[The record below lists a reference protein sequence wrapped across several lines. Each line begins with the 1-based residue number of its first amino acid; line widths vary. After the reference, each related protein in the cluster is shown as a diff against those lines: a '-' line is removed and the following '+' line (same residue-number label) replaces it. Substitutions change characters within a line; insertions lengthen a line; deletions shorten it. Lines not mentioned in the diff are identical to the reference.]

1 MELLLEYGILGITLL
16 ITMGSQA
23 YIKSKYESTK
33 KIKGKK
39 GYQGKDVARKILDTN
54 GLKNVKV
61 EKVEG
66 VLSDHYDPTKKVVRL
81 SEEIYDQDSI
91 AAASVAAHECGHA
104 IQDKDSYLFLRIRH
118 HLVPLVNFS
127 STIGYIAIL
136 IGVFAGWLHLVYIG
150 IALEAVILLF
160 QLVTL
165 PVEFNASKRGLNQ
178 LEKLNLL
185 EKTEMGNAK
194 GMLTAA
200 ALTYVAATANAILQ
214 IVRLILIYGR
224 RRDN

>member
-23 YIKSKYESTK
+23 YIKSKYASTK
-33 KIKGKK
+33 KIKGKN
-39 GYQGKDVARKILDTN
+39 GYTGKDVARKILDKN
-54 GLKNVKV
+54 GLEKIKV

-66 VLSDHYDPTKKVVRL
+66 ELTDHYDPTKKVVRL
-81 SEEIYDQDSI
+81 SEEIYDKDSI

-104 IQDKDSYLFLRIRH
+104 IQDKDNYLFLRVRH

-136 IGVFAGWLHLVYIG
+136 IGALAGWLSLIYIG

-178 LEKLNLL
+178 LENLNLL
-185 EKTEMGNAK
+185 KKEEMGNAK

-200 ALTYVAATANAILQ
+200 ALTYVAAAANAILQ
-214 IVRLILIYGR
+214 IFRLILIYGR